1 MALEHLED
9 LVDSVPDS
17 GSCLLVQQ
25 HSEVLEMV
33 LDLDQKR

>member
-17 GSCLLVQQ
+17 GSCSLVQQ
-25 HSEVLEMV
+25 HFEGLEMV
-33 LDLDQKR
+33 LDLDQMR